1 MADFIKLNVKNG
13 GEIYVSKFAIT
24 YLAKEKEGGTFIC
37 FSSPQNEEH
46 NHLIVTEVIEDVL
59 NKFSNK

>member
-1 MADFIKLNVKNG
+1 MADFVKLNVKNG

-24 YLAKEKEGGTFIC
+24 YVSKEKDGGTFIS

-46 NHLIVTEVIEDVL
+46 NHLIVTELVDDVIS
-59 NKFSNK
+59 KFNN